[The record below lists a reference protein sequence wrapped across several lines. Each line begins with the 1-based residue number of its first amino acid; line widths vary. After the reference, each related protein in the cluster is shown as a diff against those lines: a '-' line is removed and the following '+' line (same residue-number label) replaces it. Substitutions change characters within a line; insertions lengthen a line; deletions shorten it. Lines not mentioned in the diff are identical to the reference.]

1 LLAVLSYV
9 LFIFVVD
16 SHSLPYPY
24 YTVVNKWS
32 VLTICYVL
40 LLENI
45 LFPLIAGLYPALRIF
60 MLMPEAKAGLYPI
73 GKVIGTANGQIC
85 FTITLVLIYQLFGK
99 VIIERNKYKKMSI
112 TDSLTGVATFAHTI
126 ETAKK

>member
-1 LLAVLSYV
+1 
-9 LFIFVVD
+9 
-16 SHSLPYPY
+16 
-24 YTVVNKWS
+24 
-32 VLTICYVL
+32 
-40 LLENI
+40 
-45 LFPLIAGLYPALRIF
+45 

-126 ETAKK
+126 ETAKKMIQNGNISILITDMDRFKQINDTFGHVAGNKVLIKVRSFSKKKPKVLKE